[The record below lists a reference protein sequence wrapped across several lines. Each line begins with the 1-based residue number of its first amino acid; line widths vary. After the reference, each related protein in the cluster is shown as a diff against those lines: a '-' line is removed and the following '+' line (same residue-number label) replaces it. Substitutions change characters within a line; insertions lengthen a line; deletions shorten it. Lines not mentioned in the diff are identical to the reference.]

1 MDLAVLSLPFAGAA
15 LSVTRNG
22 EPVAHTI
29 ADGRIAFPALTL
41 WAGDVLALAA
51 PAPVTSDVARH
62 RHAKLRR
69 GDPRMD
75 RRHFIGLSGSALALM
90 GLSRAV
96 LAAPAADIKATLNV
110 FRPATDTDIQLTE
123 AAMARFAQKFPNV
136 TVSPQYVPTN
146 PWGEYINQLMNGI
159 GGSSS
164 PDVVMMATE
173 GVSTLG
179 SRKILR
185 DIMPS
190 VDGDPS
196 GKQLFDG
203 IEPNLMNG
211 LKYGDTLSYIPN
223 EWNTVVTYYNTAAF
237 EAAGV
242 AAPPADWDWD
252 KFLEIAKALTITDG
266 AGNVTRYGY
275 MIPGGQFALNP
286 WFLNN
291 GTDRLTPDG
300 HEQCARSAFPRDAG
314 IPACAHLRA
323 QGVAHFRAQR
333 AGRGAV
339 HRRPGRDVRGHAWP
353 HPRDDRRRPQDGG
366 RAVLPKKTDPVAIL
380 GVGGFGITE
389 AAANP
394 ELAWEFIKEL
404 TGHAN
409 SEALARLMRS
419 LPPQREAATSPEY
432 VAYPANSEIFYGSAP
447 IARSIAQ
454 PPNFAEVEAITMRH
468 IESYLTGNTE
478 IAAASDALE
487 AELRRAMSRVR
498 GELSAPPNTCAPC
511 RGAGPGGGVVPA
523 AGLWAVPALRPD
535 PRWPPWPLAALSRPL
550 QLDRRFR
557 RAR

>member
-1 MDLAVLSLPFAGAA
+1 
-15 LSVTRNG
+15 
-22 EPVAHTI
+22 
-29 ADGRIAFPALTL
+29 
-41 WAGDVLALAA
+41 
-51 PAPVTSDVARH
+51 
-62 RHAKLRR
+62 
-69 GDPRMD
+69 MD

-185 DIMPS
+185 DIMPF

-300 HEQCARSAFPRDAG
+300 HESNVRDPRFRETLEFLHAL
-314 IPACAHLRA
+314 IFEHKVSPTFVRNE
-323 QGVAHFRAQR
+323 QGVGPFI
-333 AGRGAV
+333 AGQAAMFAGTHGRIPEMIAADLKTVAV
-339 HRRPGRDVRGHAWP
+339 
-353 HPRDDRRRPQDGG
+353 QYF
-366 RAVLPKKTDPVAIL
+366 PKKTDQVAIM

-389 AAANP
+389 ASANP

-404 TGHAN
+404 TGHEN

-478 IAAASDALE
+478 IAPTIDALDD
-487 AELRRAMSRVR
+487 ELSRAMSRVR
-498 GELSAPPNTCAPC
+498 
-511 RGAGPGGGVVPA
+511 
-523 AGLWAVPALRPD
+523 W
-535 PRWPPWPLAALSRPL
+535 
-550 QLDRRFR
+550 
-557 RAR
+557 